1 MSDEIDSA
9 TPTFKQ
15 QEQAGWDTKAKYY
28 DDHAGGITREAV
40 QSLLAVADIK
50 AGTTLL
56 DVACG
61 PGYIAG
67 YATKQEALAIGVDFA
82 PGMIVEAKKNFSDTE
97 FREGDAE
104 KLAFENGSFDVVIC
118 AFGLLHLADPDM
130 AIAEAYRVLKL
141 GGRYVFTVW
150 SLPEKHDFF
159 RLVLNAIEAHGT
171 LEVSLPEAP
180 PIFRFS
186 KSSECKNVLTAAGF
200 TNIEVTEL
208 PLHWTPSSPQDLLN
222 FLDKSSVRTA
232 MLLEKQTPDA
242 LTRIHQSIL
251 DGAKQFKHG
260 NAYRLE
266 WPAVLTV
273 ARKPL

>member
-1 MSDEIDSA
+1 MHDEIDSA
-9 TPTFKQ
+9 TSTFKQ

-50 AGTTLL
+50 AGSKLL

-61 PGYIAG
+61 PGYVAG
-67 YATKQEALAIGVDFA
+67 YATKQGAIAIGLDFA
-82 PGMIVEAKKNFSDTE
+82 PGMVIEAKKNFPDTE

-104 KLAFENGSFDVVIC
+104 KLAIEDCSFDVVIC
-118 AFGLLHLADPDM
+118 AFGLLHLVDPDM
-130 AIAEAYRVLKL
+130 AIAEAYRVLNP

-180 PIFRFS
+180 SIFRFS
-186 KSSECKNVLTAAGF
+186 QSSECKNVLAAG
-200 TNIEVTEL
+200 
-208 PLHWTPSSPQDLLN
+208 SSRFDHHH
-222 FLDKSSVRTA
+222 R
-232 MLLEKQTPDA
+232 
-242 LTRIHQSIL
+242 HC
-251 DGAKQFKHG
+251 HG
-260 NAYRLE
+260 SHTKR
-266 WPAVLTV
+266 
-273 ARKPL
+273 

>member
-1 MSDEIDSA
+1 MSDQIGSDV
-9 TPTFKQ
+9 PTFKQ

-50 AGTTLL
+50 VGTKLL

-61 PGYIAG
+61 PGYVAG
-67 YATKQEALAIGVDFA
+67 CAAKKGAVAIGVDFA
-82 PGMIVEAKKNFSDTE
+82 PGMIIEAKKTFPDTE

-104 KLAFENGSFDVVIC
+104 KLAFENGCFDVVVC

-130 AIAEAYRVLKL
+130 AIAEAYRVLKS
-141 GGRYVFTVW
+141 GGRYIFTVW

-159 RLVLNAIEAHGT
+159 RLVLNAIEAYGT
-171 LEVSLPEAP
+171 LDVSLPEAP

-186 KSSECKNVLTAAGF
+186 KPSECKNVLTAVGF
-200 TNIEVTEL
+200 TNIEVKEL
-208 PLHWTPSSPQDLLN
+208 PLHWAPSAPEDMIH

-260 NAYRLE
+260 NTYRLD

-273 ARKPL
+273 ARKPI